1 VQQGID
7 SPELAQQLVAA
18 TLEQF
23 SRNSYRVQLNDK
35 GRLRWTSVEDG
46 ETVVYKREPGT
57 NLWQR
62 FMAGF
67 MRLLPIREQL

>member
-1 VQQGID
+1 
-7 SPELAQQLVAA
+7 
-18 TLEQF
+18 
-23 SRNSYRVQLNDK
+23 
-35 GRLRWTSVEDG
+35 
-46 ETVVYKREPGT
+46 VVYKREPGT